1 MRILSTTLALLLSLS
16 VIAQQRINRLSPVIN
31 HPAINVSSPFVSMD
45 GNSLLYISDNAE
57 DNSLAIFYSTKPD
70 GVNWKEPALLPKHI
84 NTRLNYLRGF
94 ALAPDGRQL
103 FVTSMKGGG
112 LGGYDIYV
120 ADLKGTYWGELVNV
134 GLPVNS
140 PGNDA
145 CPSFTP
151 DGLTMYFMRCAK
163 MNATVAEG
171 CKLWVAKR
179 KTLAD
184 RWGTPEEL
192 PTTINTGNS
201 QTPRIMGDAETLLFS
216 SNAMNAGK
224 GGMDLYLTRLS
235 GGSWSKP
242 EPLAFANTPGD
253 DQFVSASSLG
263 RYLMKE
269 VPGKATTEIVELLF
283 PPEVKPKGVMKL
295 EAKIS
300 GPENPAA
307 AYVTVWD
314 KKTQTRLHNVRP
326 SADGSVTVYLKEGA
340 VYTLA
345 VDPEKDNFS
354 YATREF
360 DLTQEKFNTRERV
373 SIELKPVSSGDAW
386 ELAGVSFK
394 PYTGE
399 LTPESQWE
407 LRKLIRMMNGNP
419 TTKFAIEVA
428 MFNYREDSVQRDA
441 DLTEVLTDTLRV
453 PVTKMVADTTQ
464 RDTDSTFVMREITYD
479 SMVVKNRYHNDR
491 TPHMVLEL
499 VNYLV
504 AQGVQAGRLL
514 PTHTAQ
520 PATVPERKLRV
531 TVTAR

>member
-1 MRILSTTLALLLSLS
+1 MRTYLITLALLIS
-16 VIAQQRINRLSPVIN
+16 ATAFTQPRINRLSSIIN

-57 DNSLAIFYSTKPD
+57 DNALAIFYSTKPD
-70 GVNWKEPALLPKHI
+70 GVNWKDPVLLPKHI

-94 ALAPDGRQL
+94 ALSPDGRQL

-112 LGGYDIYV
+112 LGGYDMYV
-120 ADLKGTYWGELVNV
+120 ADLKGTYWSDLVNV

-151 DGLTMYFMRCAK
+151 DGLTMYFMRCVK
-163 MNATVAEG
+163 MNATVADG

-179 KTLAD
+179 KTLTD
-184 RWGTPEEL
+184 RWGAAEEL
-192 PTTINTGNS
+192 PASINTGNS
-201 QTPRIMGDAETLLFS
+201 QTPRIMGDAETLIFS
-216 SNAMNAGK
+216 SNVINAGK
-224 GGMDLYLTRLS
+224 GGMDLFVTRFI
-235 GGSWSKP
+235 GGTWSKP
-242 EPLAFANTPGD
+242 EPLAFANTPGE

-263 RYLMKE
+263 RYLMKDA
-269 VPGKATTEIVELLF
+269 PGKATTEIVEMLF

-300 GPENPAA
+300 GPENPSA
-307 AYVTVWD
+307 AYVSVWD
-314 KKTQTRLHNVRP
+314 KKMQTRLHNVRP

-360 DLTQEKFNTRERV
+360 DLTQEKFNSRERV
-373 SIELKPVSSGDAW
+373 SIELKPVASGDAW
-386 ELAGVSFK
+386 ELADVAFK

-399 LTPESQWE
+399 LLPESQWE

-419 TTKFAIEVA
+419 TTKFTIDVS
-428 MFNYREDSVQRDA
+428 MLGYREDSIQRDA
-441 DLTEVLTDTLRV
+441 DLTEVITDTLRV
-453 PVTKMVADTTQ
+453 PVVKIETDTTQ
-464 RDTDSTFVMREITYD
+464 LNADSTFVTREITYD
-479 SMVVKNRYHNDR
+479 SMVVKSRYHNDR

-504 AQGVQAGRLL
+504 AQGVEAGRLF
-514 PTHTAQ
+514 PTHSAQ
-520 PATVPERKLRV
+520 PVAMPEKKLLV
-531 TVTAR
+531 KVTAR